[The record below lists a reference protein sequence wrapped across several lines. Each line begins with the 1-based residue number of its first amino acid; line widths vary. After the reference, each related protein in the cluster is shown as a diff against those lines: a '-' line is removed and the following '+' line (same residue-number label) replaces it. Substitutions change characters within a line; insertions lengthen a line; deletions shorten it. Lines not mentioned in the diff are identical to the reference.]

1 MAIYKNTPP
10 IVTSGLILHLDA
22 ANKLSYPG
30 SGTTW
35 TDLSGNSYNG
45 TLFSGGGG
53 TNPTYDSSNLGNIV
67 FPGNGRVVSLP
78 NTINVSYITIGA
90 WVKANAATF
99 GFIVNKNFGSSV
111 VPYSLN
117 VGGNNSPPDVNGMG
131 FFSTS
136 WRNSGITTD
145 IRGDGKWHYVV
156 GTFDGTLLNYY
167 IDGKLDASTNEGSG
181 LTLPSNTQTTYLGYY
196 ANDGQAFSGS
206 IASTKIYN
214 RALSLQEINQ
224 NYNALKSRFG
234 LT

>member
-1 MAIYKNTPP
+1 MGTNVRQN
-10 IVTSGLILHLDA
+10 IVTNGLVLYLDA

-35 TDLSGNSYNG
+35 TDMSGNGYNG
-45 TLFSGGGG
+45 TLSSGAGA
-53 TNPTYDSSNLGNIV
+53 TNPTYDPSNLGNIV
-67 FPGNGRVVSLP
+67 FPGNGRIVTLP
-78 NTINVSYITIGA
+78 TTINVSYITIGA
-90 WVKANAATF
+90 WVKTSVSNTL

-117 VGGNNSPPDVNGMG
+117 IGGNNSSPSIDGMA

-167 IDGKLDASTNEGSG
+167 IDGRLDASTNEGSG
-181 LTLPSNTQTTYLGYY
+181 LTLPSNTQATYLGFY
-196 ANDGQAFSGS
+196 ANDGQSFSGS

-224 NYNALKSRFG
+224 NYNATKTRFG